1 MADFTITQGQT
12 LPIFEYTL
20 ESPKG
25 KIEEPESVKFVMRA
39 QTASLPLS
47 LTGTAAVV
55 SKAAGTV
62 SFSPSALDTTVPG
75 TYECQWEAKV
85 NKKSGVFP
93 AVGYLSVEI
102 QPSLSVGRPAL
113 MASVQDVKEHM
124 FLPNNDR
131 TKDITFESMIEAA
144 QVLIEAQVGPVI
156 PKVYD
161 EWYEGGSSSIYLRHR
176 PSYGFGTTPIFELL
190 AVSEYRGPIEYN
202 LSQVGTPTQGSVYS
216 VMLHPELGT
225 VVRRTS
231 GGGTYAFWSDPSHPQ
246 QSVHIVYRVGQ
257 ETVPP
262 NVKWALVETI
272 RWWYETTQPTGGGS
286 DTMADSEGKPSA
298 GLPYHVREMLMPT
311 KRHPS
316 FA

>member
-1 MADFTITQGQT
+1 MPDYQIVQGQT
-12 LPIFEYTL
+12 LPIFEDTL
-20 ESPKG
+20 EYSNGNKV
-25 KIEEPESVKFVMRA
+25 EPESVKFVMRS
-39 QTASLPLS
+39 QTASEPLR
-47 LTGTAAVV
+47 LQGTSTVV
-55 SKAAGTV
+55 NRSEGKV
-62 SFSPSALDTTVPG
+62 SFTPNAADTAVPG
-75 TYECQWEAKV
+75 FYQACWEVKV
-85 NKKSGVFP
+85 SGETMTFP
-93 AVGYLSVEI
+93 TVGYLSVEV
-102 QPSLSVGRPAL
+102 QPSLSANRSPL
-113 MASVQDVKEHM
+113 LASVQDVKEHL

-131 TKDITFESMIEAA
+131 TKDDTFESMIEAA
-144 QVLIEAQVGPVI
+144 GLLIEQQTGPIV
-156 PKVYD
+156 PRVYD

-190 AVSEYRGPIEYN
+190 AISEYRGPIEYN

-216 VMLHPELGT
+216 AMLHPELGT
-225 VVRRTS
+225 VVRRTA

-257 ETVPP
+257 EVVPP

-272 RWWYETTQPTGGGS
+272 RWWYETTQPTGQGAM
-286 DTMADSEGKPSA
+286 TNADGEPRPKA